1 MDGFDKWA
9 PRRYYVDQGGRRV
22 LVGLTMEETSEFEN
36 IENPSALNSR
46 DADAASAA
54 TDVAM
59 SREKRWLALY
69 LKHDE
74 AWKMWM
80 SESDSDVCR

>member
-1 MDGFDKWA
+1 MDGFDRWA
-9 PRRYYVDQGGRRV
+9 PRRYYVDQSGRRV

-36 IENPSALNSR
+36 IENPPLYS
-46 DADAASAA
+46 ADANVASVGIDIA
-54 TDVAM
+54 TR
-59 SREKRWLALY
+59 REMRWRSLY

-80 SESDSDVCR
+80 AESYNDVCH